1 MSQMLIFWIMIIV
14 STIVSVAYLVLG
26 LVFHVTFDNGKQ
38 NKKNSPGQSASV
50 SAQED
55 ADKGA
60 SDKDNHKDNNI
71 DNDDYKSGYSQE
83 NKNEGGRSVQQTDA
97 GPAAD
102 SSLKRNHAG
111 KKEEDNAENNA
122 EKNSASQEYPE
133 DKAAKQDS
141 KEVTVQEIVDDSE
154 EEEEEPVNEE
164 RLACIMRFTVMFLC
178 PVIGP
183 LFFLFG
189 HLLYRTVFRKE
200 VDLADVVFS
209 KERVRT
215 NVRADE
221 ERERDIVPVE
231 EALAVSDKSSLRSLM
246 LNVIRGDVQSSLAA
260 ISLAL
265 NSHDSETAHYAA
277 SVLQDELNDFRF
289 NVQKVFQEIEF
300 EPEDETEFEEAL
312 IPYMNNVL
320 VQRVFTEMEQKK
332 FVYLMSDAGDYLY
345 RKNASRITSQFYEWI
360 SLRLLD
366 IAAFDKMEIW
376 CNRAAAQYPE
386 ELASFTCK
394 LKLYFTSQQREKF
407 FQVMNELKESEVVID
422 SETLE
427 LIRTFS

>member
-1 MSQMLIFWIMIIV
+1 MRQMLIFWILIIL
-14 STIVSVAYLVLG
+14 STIVSVVYLVLG
-26 LVFHVTFDNGKQ
+26 LVFHVTFDGTKK
-38 NKKNSPGQSASV
+38 KKNGNTKQEHAAGEKQV
-50 SAQED
+50 SE
-55 ADKGA
+55 
-60 SDKDNHKDNNI
+60 
-71 DNDDYKSGYSQE
+71 
-83 NKNEGGRSVQQTDA
+83 
-97 GPAAD
+97 
-102 SSLKRNHAG
+102 
-111 KKEEDNAENNA
+111 
-122 EKNSASQEYPE
+122 PE
-133 DKAAKQDS
+133 DQKDSDAKPDSGSIQD
-141 KEVTVQEIVDDSE
+141 IVEDTED
-154 EEEEEPVNEE
+154 EEEEPENEE
-164 RLACIMRFTVMFLC
+164 RLACIMRFTVMLLC

-183 LFFLFG
+183 AFFLIG
-189 HLLYRTVFRKE
+189 HLMYRLVFHKE

-231 EALAVSDKSSLRSLM
+231 EALAVSDKSSLRTLM

-332 FVYLMSDAGDYLY
+332 FVFLMSDAGEYLY
-345 RKNASRITSQFYEWI
+345 RKNASKITSQFYEWI

-366 IAAFDKMEIW
+366 VSAFDKMEIW
-376 CNRAAAQYPE
+376 CNRAAAQYPD

-407 FQVMNELKESEVVID
+407 FQVMEELKESEVVID